1 MYGPTIEKIEYE
13 LSNGEKITT
22 IYTVLPAQGF
32 TKPQLLEAFVN
43 DLAGAVRQVDHL
55 ADDILG
61 GTVRLNG
68 RMTTEMALAA
78 GAIAARLG
86 AKRVELFDPSAGEY
100 VPVLGEGSPLAMPVP
115 LLPGMIVEIVS
126 DGGLFRQGATA
137 EIINVGK
144 DSVNIAEKRNGVYR
158 GRRDTGWTRASNVRP
173 VGWGERPVL
182 T

>member
-1 MYGPTIEKIEYE
+1 MLTIEMIEH
-13 LSNGEKITT
+13 SKNDGVTT
-22 IYTVLPAQGF
+22 IYTVLPTQGF
-32 TKPQLLEAFVN
+32 TKPQLLEAFVR
-43 DLAGAVRQVDHL
+43 DLAEAVRQVEHL

-86 AKRVELFDPSAGEY
+86 ARRVELFDPTAGEY
-100 VPVLGEGSPLAMPVP
+100 VTVLGEGSPLAMPVP
-115 LLPGMIVEIVS
+115 LLPGMIVEIVN

-137 EIINVGK
+137 EVINVGREN
-144 DSVNIAEKRNGVYR
+144 VNIAERNGVRR
-158 GRRDTGWTRASNVRP
+158 GRRDTGWTRSSNVRP